1 MCHHNAAVAAELGR
15 LELAGIWQLA
25 AQARPQPCH
34 PHQVAVAAGEV
45 GEESEAGPWASCPMG
60 RPLLASLLQHH
71 LECRDFQTVALL
83 VCAFTHQTKTK
94 ALSPATSPPAALPL
108 HTRDKFWFLKVE
120 W

>member
-1 MCHHNAAVAAELGR
+1 LPPRHV
-15 LELAGIWQLA
+15 
-25 AQARPQPCH
+25 PQPCH

-45 GEESEAGPWASCPMG
+45 GEESDAGPWAVCPMG

-71 LECRDFQTVALL
+71 LQCRDFQTVALL

-94 ALSPATSPPAALPL
+94 PLSPATSPPAALPL
-108 HTRDKFWFLKVE
+108 HIRDKFWFLKVE